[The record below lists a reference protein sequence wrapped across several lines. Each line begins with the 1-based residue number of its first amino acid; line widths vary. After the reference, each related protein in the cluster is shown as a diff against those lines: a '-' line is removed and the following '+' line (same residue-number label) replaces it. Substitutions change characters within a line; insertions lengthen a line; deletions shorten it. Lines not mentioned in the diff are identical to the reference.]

1 MKKCAKCGRE
11 LPESEF
17 NKCSKA
23 PDGLQYYCKECQ
35 SKMKSSSTGK
45 KRSKRKSEFEK
56 LLCTPSNKGTA
67 LSQFTARELI
77 DELKLRGFSGTLT
90 YSRDVTI

>member
-17 NKCSKA
+17 YRSKKA
-23 PDGLQYYCKECQ
+23 PDGLQSYCKECS
-35 SKMKSSSTGK
+35 SKAKSSKTGK
-45 KRSKRKSEFEK
+45 KRGKRKSEFEK